1 MSAPQI
7 GLYLRLSREDAG
19 ERESQSRSGHKL
31 RRRGAMNLKPLEK
44 VTWKFAGEETLERVL
59 FRLVRD
65 RLHGGSWL

>member
-1 MSAPQI
+1 
-7 GLYLRLSREDAG
+7 
-19 ERESQSRSGHKL
+19 
-31 RRRGAMNLKPLEK
+31 MNLKPLEK